1 MTEKLKQ
8 VEENQ
13 KASVSHD
20 RRGFLKLASIGTV
33 ASGAALLS
41 GQTASAKDASVE
53 ASADDNAGYKE
64 TKHVKTF
71 YASARF

>member
-8 VEENQ
+8 VEE
-13 KASVSHD
+13 SHTETVSHD
-20 RRGFLKLASIGTV
+20 RRGFLKLASTGTV

-41 GQTASAKDASVE
+41 GQTATAKDVAVE
-53 ASADDNAGYKE
+53 NSTDDAGYKE
-64 TKHVKTF
+64 TEHVKTF